1 VAPGSFNDVILDL
14 EIVKQEICGI
24 GCIGQ
29 DATHLGRRKY
39 HHIGPLLG
47 KPGMGG
53 DGISEVKLRAADF
66 KQLLISSGPQATAN
80 RGAGHAAMTGNKNA
94 I

>member
-1 VAPGSFNDVILDL
+1 
-14 EIVKQEICGI
+14 
-24 GCIGQ
+24 
-29 DATHLGRRKY
+29 
-39 HHIGPLLG
+39 
-47 KPGMGG
+47 MGG

-94 I
+94 ICC